1 VGTLARR
8 PQGGGPARSVDLYPN
23 AILFTAVPPYEG
35 TNGAA
40 VHSVDIPK
48 LNTLIVLDMHRFG
61 AASLH
66 QLRGRVGRRKTE
78 AHAYLLHPPLETLAD
93 KDGLHGLCHVDS
105 RRR

>member
-1 VGTLARR
+1 
-8 PQGGGPARSVDLYPN
+8 
-23 AILFTAVPPYEG
+23 
-35 TNGAA
+35 
-40 VHSVDIPK
+40 VHSTLLENGVDIPK